1 MKSLAVSIARPAS
14 IPKLK
19 RLTMPINVKNVQKED
34 GAVTLV

>member
-1 MKSLAVSIARPAS
+1 MKPLAVSIARPAS

-19 RLTMPINVKNVQKED
+19 RLMMPTNVKHVHWEN